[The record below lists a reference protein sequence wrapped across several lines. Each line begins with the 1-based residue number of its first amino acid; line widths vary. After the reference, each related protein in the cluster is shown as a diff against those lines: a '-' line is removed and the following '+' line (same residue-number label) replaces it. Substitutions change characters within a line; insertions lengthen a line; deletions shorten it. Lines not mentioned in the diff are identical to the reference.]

1 LLSDEDRVTL
11 PLADELLDLD
21 EALADMDKTFPVHVQ
36 VVKLKFFAG
45 MTTAEI
51 AEITNVSVATTERY
65 WAFARTW
72 LHQRMSGRESGKQ
85 L

>member
-1 LLSDEDRVTL
+1 MLTDSDLVSL

-21 EALADMDKTFPVHVQ
+21 EALADLEKKYVVHAQ

-45 MTTAEI
+45 LTTAEI

-65 WAFARTW
+65 WAFAKTW
-72 LHQRMSGRESGKQ
+72 LHQRMQR
-85 L
+85 